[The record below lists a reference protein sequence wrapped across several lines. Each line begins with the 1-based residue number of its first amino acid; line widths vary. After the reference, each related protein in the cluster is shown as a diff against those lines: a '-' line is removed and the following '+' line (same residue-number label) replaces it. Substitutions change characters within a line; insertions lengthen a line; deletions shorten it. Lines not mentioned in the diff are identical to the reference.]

1 MKTEI
6 LKALKNSDTYLS
18 GEQLSQKFG
27 VSRTAIWKYI
37 KQLREEGYEIESV
50 TRRGYRLL
58 QTADRITA
66 SEILSRNQASWVGKS
81 IEYFEVTDSTNQR
94 IYDFAEKG
102 REEGLLAVAEEQTGG
117 KGRRG
122 RSWVSP
128 PGTGIWMS
136 LLLRPKVEPQ
146 KASMVTIVAALA
158 MTKAM
163 EKITGMEI
171 RIKWPN
177 DVVLNGKKVCGIL
190 TEMSAELEEI
200 HYIIV
205 GIGINANTESFPED
219 IQDRAT
225 SIYLESGKKVE
236 RAAFIA
242 EFCVQFEQ
250 YYERFLEMGNLAFLK
265 EEYESYLINIGRE
278 VKIIKKKEERVRK
291 ALGINE
297 LGELIVAKSDGT
309 TEIIFSGE
317 VSVRGLYGYV

>member
-102 REEGLLAVAEEQTGG
+102 REEGLLAVAEEQAGG

>member
-128 PGTGIWMS
+128 PGSGIWMS

>member
-317 VSVRGLYGYV
+317 VSVRGLYRYV

>member
-50 TRRGYRLL
+50 TRKGYRLL

-205 GIGINANTESFPED
+205 GIGIDANTESFPED

-242 EFCVQFEQ
+242 EFCVRFEQ

-265 EEYESYLINIGRE
+265 EEYEAYLINIGRE
-278 VKIIKKKEERVRK
+278 VKIIKKKEERIRK

>member
-250 YYERFLEMGNLAFLK
+250 YYERFLAMGNLAFLK

>member
-250 YYERFLEMGNLAFLK
+250 YYERFLEMGNLEFLK

>member
-6 LKALKNSDTYLS
+6 LKALKNSDTYLY

-37 KQLREEGYEIESV
+37 KQLREEGYEIESI

>member
-37 KQLREEGYEIESV
+37 KQLREEGYEIESI

>member
-317 VSVRGLYGYV
+317 VSGRGLYGYV

>member
-225 SIYLESGKKVE
+225 SIYLESGKKIE

>member
-37 KQLREEGYEIESV
+37 KKLREEGYEIESV

>member
-117 KGRRG
+117 KGSRG

>member
-1 MKTEI
+1 
-6 LKALKNSDTYLS
+6 
-18 GEQLSQKFG
+18 
-27 VSRTAIWKYI
+27 
-37 KQLREEGYEIESV
+37 
-50 TRRGYRLL
+50 
-58 QTADRITA
+58 
-66 SEILSRNQASWVGKS
+66 
-81 IEYFEVTDSTNQR
+81 
-94 IYDFAEKG
+94 
-102 REEGLLAVAEEQTGG
+102 
-117 KGRRG
+117 
-122 RSWVSP
+122 
-128 PGTGIWMS
+128 
-136 LLLRPKVEPQ
+136 
-146 KASMVTIVAALA
+146 

-205 GIGINANTESFPED
+205 GLGINANTESFPED